1 MKVRSA
7 ISPRQRPNRLRGPK
21 RLLGRALAASAAAVL
36 TGLLVT
42 GGLSGASGEASAERV
57 ETVTPVA
64 AEAPGYAVED
74 FNYPQADK
82 ILQERGITLKR
93 GDGHIVLATCD
104 SQTGLL
110 EVWARSRSNERICFR
125 VTGNS
130 GYLSLEIPSVYGV
143 QGNAYA
149 TKVDMTVE
157 DEEKSFDIT
166 KNTWTPVGESVDDEA
181 REHML
186 VEITT
191 TK

>member
-7 ISPRQRPNRLRGPK
+7 TSPRPRPK
-21 RLLGRALAASAAAVL
+21 RPLGRALAVAGAAVL
-36 TGLLVT
+36 TGLLAAA
-42 GGLSGASGEASAERV
+42 GLSGTPRTGETPAKAV
-57 ETVTPVA
+57 EAAVAPVA

-74 FNYPQADK
+74 FDYPGADK
-82 ILQERGITLKR
+82 ILEEQGITLKR

-104 SQTGLL
+104 SETGLL

-149 TKVDMTVE
+149 TTVDMTVE